1 LIKPLETRPPN
12 DSFDPEASKMML
24 HLQRD
29 RRANMS
35 RQFYSRRRILLPVL
49 ILFLAMPPALFAQN
63 NEPALPAAF
72 AKTDY
77 MILHRS
83 ALVADGHNDT
93 AGRMLDEGIDIS
105 KRLADGNL
113 DIPRLKEGGLDL
125 PFFAAWVDPKY
136 MSSGTGKNK
145 NQSAERVQAMIDA
158 VEKLAAANP
167 HDVGFAKSAAEA
179 EQLIAESKIAIA
191 MGIEGGHAIENS
203 LGELERFARRGIRY
217 MTLTWNNSLDWA
229 TSGKDEAEKKELKF
243 RGLTKFGRQ
252 VVRKMNELGVMV
264 DISHVGV
271 QTFWDALITTRKPV
285 IASHSSVYAL
295 CPHFRN
301 LRDDQIKAVAKNGG
315 VILINFYA
323 GFLDSTYDRKR
334 AKYEPLLKKLRQQ
347 AVDADGTF
355 NQVKFGQLVQ
365 EQGNDELNSLRPPL
379 TLLIDHIEYIAKLAG
394 PEYVGLGSDFDGV
407 SALPQDMDDVTKL
420 PLITKSLQ
428 QRGWSDDAIKKILG
442 GNFLRVWKANEK

>member
-1 LIKPLETRPPN
+1 MAFP
-12 DSFDPEASKMML
+12 F
-24 HLQRD
+24 
-29 RRANMS
+29 
-35 RQFYSRRRILLPVL
+35 V
-49 ILFLAMPPALFAQN
+49 LFAQN
-63 NEPALPAAF
+63 NEPALLAPF

-77 MILHRS
+77 MVLHRS
-83 ALVADGHNDT
+83 AIVADGHNDT
-93 AGRMLDEGIDIS
+93 AGRMVDESVDIS
-105 KRLADGNL
+105 KRLVDGNI

-136 MSSGTGKNK
+136 MAAGMGKDK
-145 NQSAERVQAMIDA
+145 DQSAERVHAMIEA
-158 VEKLAAANP
+158 VEKLVAANP
-167 HDVGFAKSAAEA
+167 NDAGFAKGTAEA
-179 EQLIAESKIAIA
+179 ERLIAEGKIAMA

-203 LGELERFARRGIRY
+203 LDELQRFAKRGIRY

-229 TSGKDEAEKKELKF
+229 TSGKDEAEKKDLKF

-252 VVRKMNELGVMV
+252 AVKKMNEWNVMV

-271 QTFWDALITTRKPV
+271 QTFWDAIVTTRKPV

-301 LRDDQIKAVAKNGG
+301 LRNDQIKAVAKNGG

-323 GFLDSTYDRKR
+323 GFLDSTYEKKR
-334 AKYEPLLKKLRQQ
+334 AKSEPLLAKLRAQ
-347 AVDADGTF
+347 AVDANGTF

-365 EQGNDELNSLRPPL
+365 EQGGEEIKSLRPPL
-379 TLLIDHIEYIAKLAG
+379 SLLIDHIEYIAKLVG

-407 SALPQDMDDVTKL
+407 SALPQDMDDVSKL

-428 QRGWSDDAIKKILG
+428 DRGWSDEAIMKILG
-442 GNFLRVWKANEK
+442 GNFLRVWKANER